1 MNPNDVWKT
10 TFKTKFGLDE
20 WKVMPFGLTN
30 APSIFMR
37 LINDI
42 FRPHLGRM
50 VVIYLDDILIF
61 SHTWD
66 AHMQHVRQILQI
78 LQANKLQVKE
88 KKSYFGQN
96 TVPYFGQNTVPF
108 NRIQPV

>member
-1 MNPNDVWKT
+1 
-10 TFKTKFGLDE
+10 
-20 WKVMPFGLTN
+20 MPFGLIN
-30 APSIFMR
+30 APTTFMR

-42 FRPHLGRM
+42 FRSHLGHM

-61 SHTWD
+61 RHTWD

-96 TVPYFGQNTVPF
+96 TVPYLGFVVNSEG
-108 NRIQPV
+108 IQPDPTRIK